1 MVTLEQSVIKISN
14 IIYSKF
20 MKIKNSSL
28 RICVINF
35 LKKVL
40 YYGVNFSPD
49 YSTLMIM
56 MLITNIYL
64 GFTICHAM

>member
-1 MVTLEQSVIKISN
+1 MVTLKQSVIKISN

-20 MKIKNSSL
+20 MKIRNSSL
-28 RICVINF
+28 RIYVINF

-40 YYGVNFSPD
+40 YYGVSFNPD

-64 GFTICHAM
+64 GFTICHAL